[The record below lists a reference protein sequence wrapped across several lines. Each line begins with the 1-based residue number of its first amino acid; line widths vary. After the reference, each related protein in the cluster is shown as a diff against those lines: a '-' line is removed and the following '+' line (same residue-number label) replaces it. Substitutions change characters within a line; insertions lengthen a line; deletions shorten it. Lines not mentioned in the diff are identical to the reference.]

1 MEPLAGE
8 DAERSRKVYISTVQ
22 QLMQS
27 MDPKS
32 RFLWMAAAILAVAL
46 AGVVY
51 VTQNFITTILLSFFL
66 AYILYPFYLSLFNLT
81 GRKRISALLSISIV
95 FLIFL
100 VFVLSVIN
108 ALSTEVSYLYASQD
122 SWDETAS
129 MLAEKTAGNLFEW
142 TAALAEDRA
151 PAFIAPHLGGLIA
164 LAEDQLAPILAAPA
178 AWLVP
183 EVLPRVK
190 NIVTG
195 LADWIA
201 GNLPIL
207 MAQFGVAILLTYYL
221 LVDGVG
227 SLERFLLL
235 LPERALVR
243 RFLGELNSIYNSLFN
258 VYLINSLLTG
268 LIAAFV
274 YLIVGVPYPF
284 LWGMVTA
291 VFALIPL
298 IGTSAV
304 YVPMALYY
312 LLVGEYLKV
321 AALLILGTAFLNIFP
336 ENIMRP
342 ALARAGAAIHPAV
355 TLLAFAA
362 PIFVIGVMGVIVGPA
377 LYGFVLA
384 AYRTRLSLMDD
395 EVGVVARPGGRSPPP
410 GATSLSVER
419 LRRLGRRMRG
429 FLSMI
434 SGGRI

>member
-1 MEPLAGE
+1 LA
-8 DAERSRKVYISTVQ
+8 
-22 QLMQS
+22 
-27 MDPKS
+27 
-32 RFLWMAAAILAVAL
+32 FAV

-51 VTQNFITTILLSFFL
+51 VTKDFITTILLSFFF
-66 AYILYPFYLSLFNLT
+66 AYVLYPVHSRLFGLT
-81 GRKRISALLSISIV
+81 GKKRISALLSISII

-108 ALSTEVSYLYASQD
+108 ALATEVSDLSMSQG
-122 SWDETAS
+122 SINETAS
-129 MLAEKTAGNLFEW
+129 RFADQTAGSFFDW
-142 TAALAEDRA
+142 TRSFAEDRA
-151 PAFIAPHLGGLIA
+151 PKAIGPYVGDVLDQ
-164 LAEDQLAPILAAPA
+164 AEEQIGSILAAPA
-178 AWLVP
+178 SLLAP
-183 EVLPRVK
+183 EVVPRVAR
-190 NIVTG
+190 VLTG

-201 GNLPIL
+201 ENLPIL

-227 SLERFLLL
+227 SGEEFLKLM
-235 LPERALVR
+235 PEKATVR
-243 RFLGELNSIYNSLFN
+243 RFLGELTSIYNSLFN

-274 YLIVGVPYPF
+274 YLLVGVPYPF

-291 VFALIPL
+291 VFALVPL

-312 LLVGEYLKV
+312 LLVQDYLRV
-321 AALLILGTAFLNIFP
+321 GALLILGTVFLNIFP

-342 ALARAGAAIHPAV
+342 ALAKAGAAIHPAV

-384 AYRTRLSLMDD
+384 AYRTRLSILEEDS
-395 EVGVVARPGGRSPPP
+395 GAARPEAQKTEPTSTGG
-410 GATSLSVER
+410 LS
-419 LRRLGRRMRG
+419 RLGRKARG
-429 FLSMI
+429 FASWI
-434 SGGRI
+434 SRGRL

>member
-1 MEPLAGE
+1 
-8 DAERSRKVYISTVQ
+8 
-22 QLMQS
+22 

-32 RFLWMAAAILAVAL
+32 RFLWISAAILVAAV

-51 VTQNFITTILLSFFL
+51 ITQNFITTVLLSFFL
-66 AYILYPFYLSLFNLT
+66 AYILYPFYLRLLNLT
-81 GRKRISALLSISIV
+81 KRKRISALLSISIV

-108 ALSTEVSYLYASQD
+108 ALATEVSFLYASQD

-129 MLAEKTAGNLFEW
+129 RLAEKTAGNIFEW

-164 LAEDQLAPILAAPA
+164 LAEDQLAPVLAAPA

-183 EVLPRVK
+183 EVLPRIK

-221 LVDGVG
+221 LVDGAG
-227 SLERFLLL
+227 SIEKFLRL

-384 AYRTRLSLMDD
+384 AYRTRLSMMED
-395 EVGVVARPGGRSPPP
+395 EAGVVAGPGGRAPPP
-410 GATSLSVER
+410 GASFLSFEG
-419 LRRLGRRMRG
+419 LRRCGRRMRG
-429 FLSMI
+429 FLSRI

>member
-1 MEPLAGE
+1 
-8 DAERSRKVYISTVQ
+8 
-22 QLMQS
+22 

-32 RFLWMAAAILAVAL
+32 RFLWMASAILAVAV

-66 AYILYPFYLSLFNLT
+66 AYVLYPFYLRLLILT
-81 GRKRISALLSISIV
+81 KRKRISALLSISIV

-108 ALSTEVSYLYASQD
+108 ALSTEVSYLSQE
-122 SWDETAS
+122 SIDETAS
-129 MLAEKTAGNLFEW
+129 KLADRTAGNFFEW
-142 TAALAEDRA
+142 VAAYAEDRA
-151 PAFIAPHLGGLIA
+151 PEFIAPHLGDLVA

-221 LVDGVG
+221 LVDGAG
-227 SLERFLLL
+227 SFERFLRL

-274 YLIVGVPYPF
+274 FLIVGVPYPF

-304 YVPMALYY
+304 YIPMALYY
-312 LLVGEYLKV
+312 LVVGEYLKV
-321 AALLILGTAFLNIFP
+321 AALLILGTVFLNIFP

-362 PIFVIGVMGVIVGPA
+362 PIFVIGMMGVIVGPA

-384 AYRTRLSLMDD
+384 AYRTRLSMM
-395 EVGVVARPGGRSPPP
+395 EEEAGVVVAGPGGRSPPP
-410 GATSLSVER
+410 ARSLLSVEG
-419 LRRLGRRMRG
+419 LRRPGRRIRG
-429 FLSMI
+429 FLSRI
-434 SGGRI
+434 SRGRV

>member
-1 MEPLAGE
+1 
-8 DAERSRKVYISTVQ
+8 
-22 QLMQS
+22 

-32 RFLWMAAAILAVAL
+32 RFLWMGTAILAVAV

-66 AYILYPFYLSLFNLT
+66 AYVLYPFHLRLLNLT
-81 GRKRISALLSISIV
+81 ERKRISALLSISIV

-108 ALSTEVSYLYASQD
+108 ALATEVSFLYASQE

-129 MLAEKTAGNLFEW
+129 KLAEKTAGNFFEW

-151 PAFIAPHLGGLIA
+151 PAFMAPHLGDLVA
-164 LAEDQLAPILAAPA
+164 LAEDQLSPILAAPA

-190 NIVTG
+190 SIVTG

-221 LVDGVG
+221 LVDGAG
-227 SLERFLLL
+227 SIDRFLRL

-274 YLIVGVPYPF
+274 FLVVGVPYPF

-291 VFALIPL
+291 LFALIPL

-312 LLVGEYLKV
+312 LVVGEYLKV
-321 AALLILGTAFLNIFP
+321 AALLILGTVFLNIFP

-384 AYRTRLSLMDD
+384 AYRTRLSMMED
-395 EVGVVARPGGRSPPP
+395 EAGVVAIPGGRSPKP
-410 GATSLSVER
+410 GATHLSVEG
-419 LRRLGRRMRG
+419 LRRSGRRMRG
-429 FLSMI
+429 FLSRI

>member
-1 MEPLAGE
+1 
-8 DAERSRKVYISTVQ
+8 
-22 QLMQS
+22 MQS

-32 RFLWMAAAILAVAL
+32 RFLWMATAILAVAL

-51 VTQNFITTILLSFFL
+51 VTQNFITTVLLSFFL
-66 AYILYPFYLSLFNLT
+66 AYILYPFYLRLLNLT

-108 ALSTEVSYLYASQD
+108 ALATEVSYLYASRD

-129 MLAEKTAGNLFEW
+129 MLAERTAGNFFEW
-142 TAALAEDRA
+142 TAAYAEDQA
-151 PAFIAPHLGGLIA
+151 PEFVAPHLRDLIA
-164 LAEDQLAPILAAPA
+164 FAEDQIAPILAAPA

-183 EVLPRVK
+183 EVLPRLSRVL
-190 NIVTG
+190 TG

-221 LVDGVG
+221 LVDGAK
-227 SLERFLLL
+227 SAEEFLRL
-235 LPERALVR
+235 LPEKALVR

-258 VYLINSLLTG
+258 VYLITDLLIG
-268 LIAAFV
+268 LIAAFL
-274 YLIVGVPYPF
+274 YLLVGVPYPF

-291 VFALIPL
+291 LFALIPL
-298 IGTSAV
+298 IGSGAV

-312 LLVGEYLKV
+312 LVIGEYLKT

-384 AYRTRLSLMDD
+384 AYRTRLSLM
-395 EVGVVARPGGRSPPP
+395 EEEAGVVARPGGLSPPP
-410 GATSLSVER
+410 GASFLSVEG
-419 LRRLGRRMRG
+419 LRRSGRRMRG
-429 FLSMI
+429 FFSRI

>member
-1 MEPLAGE
+1 
-8 DAERSRKVYISTVQ
+8 
-22 QLMQS
+22 MQS

-32 RFLWMAAAILAVAL
+32 RFLWMAAAILAVAA

-51 VTQNFITTILLSFFL
+51 ITQNFITTILLSFFL
-66 AYILYPFYLSLFNLT
+66 AYVLYPFYSRLLT
-81 GRKRISALLSISIV
+81 LTKRKRISALLSISIV

-108 ALSTEVSYLYASQD
+108 ALATEISYLYASQD

-129 MLAEKTAGNLFEW
+129 NLAEKTAGNFFEW
-142 TAALAEDRA
+142 TAAYAEDRA
-151 PAFIAPHLGGLIA
+151 PEFLAPHLGDLVA

-183 EVLPRVK
+183 EVLPRVSR
-190 NIVTG
+190 VLTG
-195 LADWIA
+195 LADWIS

-221 LVDGVG
+221 LVDGARSV
-227 SLERFLLL
+227 EEFLRL
-235 LPERALVR
+235 LPEKALVR
-243 RFLGELNSIYNSLFN
+243 RFLAELNSIYNSLFN
-258 VYLINSLLTG
+258 VYLINDLLTG

-274 YLIVGVPYPF
+274 YLLVGVPYPF

-291 VFALIPL
+291 LFALVPL
-298 IGTSAV
+298 IGSGAV

-312 LLVGEYLKV
+312 LVMGEYLKV
-321 AALLILGTAFLNIFP
+321 AALLILGTVFLNIFP

-384 AYRTRLSLMDD
+384 AYRTRLSMM
-395 EVGVVARPGGRSPPP
+395 EEEAGVVAEPKGSSHS
-410 GATSLSVER
+410 AAASHSSVKG
-419 LRRLGRRMRG
+419 LRRLGGMVRG
-429 FLSMI
+429 FFSWI
-434 SGGRI
+434 SRGRL